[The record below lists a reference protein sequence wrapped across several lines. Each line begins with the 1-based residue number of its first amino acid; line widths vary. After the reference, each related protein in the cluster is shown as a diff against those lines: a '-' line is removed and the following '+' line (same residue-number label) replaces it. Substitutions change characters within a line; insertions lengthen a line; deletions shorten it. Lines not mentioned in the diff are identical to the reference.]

1 MRTGLMMQQAKQHL
15 PTMTDIVAARER
27 IKGVASKTPLVES
40 PALSKRLG
48 HRVYLKLECFQ
59 PIRVFKIRGAYNKI
73 SQVTAK
79 EVVAVSSG
87 NHGMAV
93 AYSSRLL
100 GKNSTIIVPE
110 AIIREKLEAI
120 LEFGGRVVKFGRS
133 HREREEK
140 VRQIVAETDAV
151 FVHPF
156 NDPDIIAGN
165 GTCGL
170 EIVEQLQD
178 VDSVIVPIGGG
189 GLISGIATA
198 VKSLRPSARV
208 FGVEPGGAAKM
219 TAAIR
224 AGRPVDLEAPKSV
237 ADGLIPST
245 VGELT
250 FEACRRYVDKVVT
263 VSEEEILLATRLLI
277 HKAHVFSE
285 PSGAASAAV
294 LIGSQGLEG
303 LGEKVVLV
311 VSGGNLSLDLLE
323 KTLLQPTT

>member
-1 MRTGLMMQQAKQHL
+1 MRQTKQQL
-15 PTMTDIVAARER
+15 PTMTDILAARER
-27 IKGVASKTPLVES
+27 IEGVASKTPLVES
-40 PALSKRLG
+40 PALSKRFG
-48 HRVYLKLECFQ
+48 RRVYLKLECFQ

-73 SQVTAK
+73 SQVPAK
-79 EVVAVSSG
+79 ELVAVSSG

-100 GKNSTIIVPE
+100 GKNSTVIVPE
-110 AIIREKLEAI
+110 TIVREKLEAI

-140 VRQIVAETDAV
+140 VREVIADTGAV

-178 VDSVIVPIGGG
+178 VDSVIVPVGGG
-189 GLISGIATA
+189 GLISGIAVA
-198 VKSLRPSARV
+198 VKSLRPSARI

-224 AGRPVDLEAPKSV
+224 AGRVVDIEAPKSV
-237 ADGLIPST
+237 ADGLIPSS

-250 FEACRRYVDKVVT
+250 LEACNRYVDKVLT
-263 VSEEEILLATRLLI
+263 VSEEEILSATKLLI
-277 HKAHVFSE
+277 REAHVFSE

-294 LIGSQGLEG
+294 LLGNQRPEEF
-303 LGEKVVLV
+303 GEKVVLV

-323 KTLLQPTT
+323 KTLLQPAT